1 MKKHKLTLDEM
12 KQIAHVISQR
22 SLSTIGGGEY
32 LRATEKYLET
42 YNQVM
47 DKLEEYNTKN

>member
-1 MKKHKLTLDEM
+1 MSKHKLTPDEM
-12 KQIAHVISQR
+12 KQIAHHISQR

-47 DKLEEYNTKN
+47 DKLEEYNSTN